1 MPGFLF
7 EGGGYRHQELLELVE
22 DLGGSLL
29 QVRVVGTEVT
39 VTFFVPEED
48 VAEVED
54 LVRDLQGK
62 LKRLPL
68 LGSEI
73 AVVSPTITRHHLP
86 HPLCDVAE
94 YLRREGAKT
103 NMIGL
108 ARGPGQRICQISV
121 EERRLIE
128 EHDAAVFVLGNF
140 EYCLREHKWRL
151 FKDLSVPVVVAGGP
165 ELPSLPHA
173 FSYISG
179 LGRLPYRTRTFTEIG
194 KLDEVARAVERA
206 LEERRR
212 KLSLDPPLLS
222 PLVLKGEIENRL
234 EEVRKCGAP
243 LPVTPRLVGVRVK
256 LPHSRFAR
264 VLAGLEVAGYRLGE
278 IAEIRRSVMR
288 DYILVDLLPLSRLEL
303 PEKGLRAISG
313 RAEV

>member
-7 EGGGYRHQELLELVE
+7 EGGGYRHQEMLELVE
-22 DLGGSLL
+22 DLGGSIL
-29 QVRVVGTEVT
+29 QVRLVGSEVT
-39 VTFFVPEED
+39 ITFSVPEED
-48 VAEVED
+48 VGRVEE
-54 LVRDLQGK
+54 LTRDLQGK

-108 ARGPGQRICQISV
+108 ARGPGQRICQIS
-121 EERRLIE
+121 EEEKRLIE

-140 EYCLREHKWRL
+140 EHCLREHKWRL

-173 FSYISG
+173 FAYVSG
-179 LGRLPYRTRTFTEIG
+179 IGRVPYRARTFTEIG

-206 LEERRR
+206 LEEERRR
-212 KLSLDPPLLS
+212 LSLDPPLLS
-222 PLVLKGEIENRL
+222 PLVLKAEIE
-234 EEVRKCGAP
+234 RKLGETLRGGAP
-243 LPVTPRLVGVRVK
+243 LPVTPQLRGVRVK
-256 LPHSRFAR
+256 LPYPEFAGR
-264 VLAGLEVAGYRLGE
+264 LAELEVAGHRLGE
-278 IAEIRRSVMR
+278 IAEIRRSAMR
-288 DYILVDLLPLSRLEL
+288 DYILVILLPLSRLEL
-303 PEKGLRAISG
+303 PPERLRAISG
-313 RAEV
+313 GVKV

>member
-22 DLGGSLL
+22 DLGGSVL
-29 QVRVVGTEVT
+29 QTRTIGTEVT
-39 VTFFVPEED
+39 ITFFVPQED
-48 VAEVED
+48 VGVVED

-68 LGSEI
+68 IGSEI

-108 ARGPGQRICQISV
+108 ARGPGQRTCQLGV
-121 EERRLIE
+121 EERKLIE

-140 EYCLREHKWRL
+140 EHCLKEYKWKL
-151 FKDLSVPVVVAGGP
+151 FKDLSVPVIVTGGP
-165 ELPSLPHA
+165 ELPSLPYA

-179 LGRLPYRTRTFTEIG
+179 MGRLPYRTRTFTEIG
-194 KLDEVARAVERA
+194 KLDEVARAVEKA
-206 LEERRR
+206 LEERR
-212 KLSLDPPLLS
+212 KKISLDPPLLS

-234 EEVRKCGAP
+234 EEIRKCGAP
-243 LPVTPRLVGVRVK
+243 LPVTPRLKGVRVK
-256 LPHSRFAR
+256 LPYSRFAG
-264 VLAGLEVAGYRLGE
+264 VLREMEVAGYRLGE
-278 IAEIRRSVMR
+278 IAEIRRSLMR

-303 PEKGLRAISG
+303 SPKGVRAISG
-313 RAEV
+313 RMEV

>member
-22 DLGGSLL
+22 DLGGSIL

-39 VTFFVPEED
+39 ITFSVPEED

-62 LKRLPL
+62 LKKLPL

-108 ARGPGQRICQISV
+108 ARGPGQRTCQISV

-140 EYCLREHKWRL
+140 EYCLREHKWKL

-165 ELPSLPHA
+165 ELSSLPYA

-179 LGRLPYRTRTFTEIG
+179 MGRLPYRARTFTEIG

-206 LEERRR
+206 LEERRKR
-212 KLSLDPPLLS
+212 LSLDPPLLS
-222 PLVLKGEIENRL
+222 PLVLKGEIEHRL
-234 EEVRKCGAP
+234 EEVRRCGAP
-243 LPVTPRLVGVRVK
+243 LPVTPRLGGVRVK
-256 LPHSRFAR
+256 LPYDRFAG
-264 VLAGLEVAGYRLGE
+264 VLSELEVAGYRLGE
-278 IAEIRRSVMR
+278 IAEIRRSLMR

-303 PEKGLRAISG
+303 PRKGLRAISG
-313 RAEV
+313 GVEV